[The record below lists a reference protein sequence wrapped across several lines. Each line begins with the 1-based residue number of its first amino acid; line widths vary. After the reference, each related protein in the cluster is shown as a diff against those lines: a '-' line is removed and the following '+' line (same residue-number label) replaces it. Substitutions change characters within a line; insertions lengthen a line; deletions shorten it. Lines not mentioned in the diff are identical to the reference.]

1 VIPGGERIAE
11 SVRGAT
17 GDAAKA
23 AIEGFAGA
31 AVLAVGDAAVQCIR
45 ERASMGTEELA
56 RTIAGAYATDVIGH
70 LVTQADAEGLAIGDV
85 RVSTRLADFASGKPL
100 RSPIGAVSVQHAF
113 PFVIGGC
120 GALEASGKLTLHAS
134 CEPDDAHALKT
145 SAWGKIELSLAWSS
159 EEKKAAP

>member
-1 VIPGGERIAE
+1 MIPSGDKIAE
-11 SVRGAT
+11 SIRSAT
-17 GDAAKA
+17 ADAAKA

-31 AVLAVGDAAVQCIR
+31 AVLAVGDAAITCIR
-45 ERASMGTEELA
+45 DRASMGTEDLA

-70 LVTQADAEGLAIGDV
+70 VVTEADAKGLAIGDV
-85 RVSTRLADFASGKPL
+85 RVSTHLAAFASGQPL

-134 CEPDDAHALKT
+134 CEPDDAHHLKT
-145 SAWGKIELSLAWSS
+145 SAWGKIDLSLAWSS
-159 EEKKAAP
+159 EQKKAAP